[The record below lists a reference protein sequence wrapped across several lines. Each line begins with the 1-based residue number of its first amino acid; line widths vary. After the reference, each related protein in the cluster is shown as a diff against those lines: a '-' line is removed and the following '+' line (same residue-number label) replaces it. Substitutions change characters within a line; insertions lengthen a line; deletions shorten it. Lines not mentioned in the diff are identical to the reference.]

1 MSNRTGDIPV
11 FNREILSDIYQNH
24 LLSSVC
30 CAELKR
36 SESREDIGIME
47 TALLQL
53 TIIKGR
59 TNCHFGKFLTVLA
72 STYEFTQTLHN
83 IISRLKRK
91 G

>member
-72 STYEFTQTLHN
+72 S
-83 IISRLKRK
+83 I
-91 G
+91 